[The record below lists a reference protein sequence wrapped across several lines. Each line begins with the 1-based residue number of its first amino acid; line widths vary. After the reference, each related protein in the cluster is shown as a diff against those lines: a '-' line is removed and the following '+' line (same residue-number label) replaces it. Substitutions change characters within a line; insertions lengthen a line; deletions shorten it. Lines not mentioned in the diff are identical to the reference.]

1 MLSLLNQ
8 RFFSLV
14 RCPMCRSITIKQDV
28 EFCFL
33 FFYFFTWSLNSIN
46 LKEKCGVFFSVFVLF
61 FAQFVTRHA
70 WLRHVLTGHKQINS
84 GRFVLVAGVVGMRLL
99 HTNSRKQQI
108 TFQKEKKEIRPKF
121 SSWSIDIYSHTSAV
135 WRYSPR
141 SLCQQLFNCRFHQL
155 RCSWAKKSLF
165 EWINKFVFF
174 FNQTINAN
182 LENAQWKKLKQETYG
197 CM

>member
-1 MLSLLNQ
+1 MGF
-8 RFFSLV
+8 FFS
-14 RCPMCRSITIKQDV
+14 
-28 EFCFL
+28 FCSF
-33 FFYFFTWSLNSIN
+33 
-46 LKEKCGVFFSVFVLF
+46 F

-70 WLRHVLTGHKQINS
+70 WLRHVLTGHKQINL
-84 GRFVLVAGVVGMRLL
+84 GRQAICIG
-99 HTNSRKQQI
+99 SRCGWYPTFTHKQQETTNHI
-108 TFQKEKKEIRPKF
+108 SKRKKRNGDGFIRPKF

-155 RCSWAKKSLF
+155 RCSWAVWSWINQKSLF
-165 EWINKFVFF
+165 EWINKFVVF